1 MKQFKASNITSNNNN
16 NGSSLINDAEWNDGG
31 KTDCK
36 HSFVCNITR
45 GQRDEVFQRECVPF
59 SKRCN
64 GIKDCSNGRD
74 ENNCSIVAESTL
86 GTSRFIE
93 FGSHEFR

>member
-1 MKQFKASNITSNNNN
+1 M
-16 NGSSLINDAEWNDGG
+16 INDTAAGG
-31 KTDCK
+31 GTDCK

-64 GIKDCSNGRD
+64 GIKDCTNGRD
-74 ENNCSIVAESTL
+74 EKNCVMAESTL

-93 FGSHEFR
+93 SGSHAS

>member
-1 MKQFKASNITSNNNN
+1 M
-16 NGSSLINDAEWNDGG
+16 INDDGG
-31 KTDCK
+31 RTDCK

-64 GIKDCSNGRD
+64 GIKDCTNGRD
-74 ENNCSIVAESTL
+74 EKNCSSTIVTAAESTL

-93 FGSHEFR
+93 FGSHEFTYYIVLSTTF